1 MSKLKLVDT
10 NKYVRDTHSKGLIS
24 SDVKALQAYKLSRE
38 RMNKIEGFEIDIN
51 NIRTELTD
59 IKNLLE
65 TISKSLYKT
74 NRV

>member
-24 SDVKALQAYKLSRE
+24 SDIKALQAYKMSRD
-38 RMNKIEGFEIDIN
+38 RMNKIEEFETDIN
-51 NIRTELTD
+51 NLRKELTD
-59 IKNLLE
+59 IKILLE
-65 TISKSLYKT
+65 NISNSLYKT

>member
-24 SDVKALQAYKLSRE
+24 SDIKALQAYKMSRD
-38 RMNKIEGFEIDIN
+38 RMNKIEEFGTDIN
-51 NIRTELTD
+51 NLRKELTD
-59 IKNLLE
+59 IKILLE
-65 TISKSLYKT
+65 NISNSLYKT